1 MGDAGEVRGRNKHA
15 NMKEAS
21 DDTKST
27 KSGGNRH
34 PECKLW
40 DLILDSATLMAAAVI
55 IAVTLTTGEYL

>member
-1 MGDAGEVRGRNKHA
+1 
-15 NMKEAS
+15 MKEAS

-27 KSGGNRH
+27 KSGGNRY

-55 IAVTLTTGEYL
+55 IALTLTTGGYL

>member
-1 MGDAGEVRGRNKHA
+1 
-15 NMKEAS
+15 MKEAS

-27 KSGGNRH
+27 KSGGNPH

-55 IAVTLTTGEYL
+55 IALTLTTGGYL